1 MRSYALRRLL
11 QGVPLVLFISAL
23 VFGLLQL
30 VPGGP
35 LTVYESNPDV
45 RPEDM
50 QRLER
55 QLGLDRPVWVQFAGW
70 LGQMARGNWGY
81 SHVTNRPVLEMI
93 VERLPNTL
101 LLTGSALAVTLILV
115 IPIGVLASV
124 RQYSAFDNGVTVLT
138 YVGLSMPSFWLG
150 LLLIIIFGLALGWFP
165 LGGVSTLGREGELLD
180 RLHHLVLPTAALAM
194 QGIGSHTRYLRA
206 SMLDALS
213 QDYVRTA
220 RSKGLAE
227 RMVVYKH
234 VFRNAAMP
242 LVTNVALDIP
252 DLFTGALITESIFAW
267 PGIGRLYW
275 EAAGRLDYP
284 VLMAVL
290 VIAAALLIVSNLIAD
305 LAYALVDPRIRYE

>member
-1 MRSYALRRLL
+1 MRSYAIRRLL

-23 VFGLLQL
+23 AFGLLQL

-50 QRLER
+50 ERLER
-55 QLGLDRPVWVQFAGW
+55 QLGLDRPVWVQFLGW
-70 LGQMARGNWGY
+70 LGQMAQGNWGY

-101 LLTGSALAVTLILV
+101 LLTGSALAITLILV
-115 IPIGVLASV
+115 IPIGVLAAV
-124 RQYSAFDNGVTVLT
+124 RQYSAFDNTVTVLT
-138 YVGLSMPSFWLG
+138 YIGLSLPSFWLG
-150 LLLIIIFGLALGWFP
+150 LLLIVIFGLTLGWFP
-165 LGGVSTLGREGELLD
+165 LGGVSSLGREGELLD
-180 RLHHLVLPTAALAM
+180 RLHHLVLPTVALAM

-206 SMLDALS
+206 SMLDAMS
-213 QDYVRTA
+213 QDFVRTA

-227 RMVVYKH
+227 RMVVFKH

-305 LAYALVDPRIRYE
+305 LIYALVDPRIRYV